1 MPHPPR
7 GRFLARLSRFFA
19 GRYGADHLY
28 YFLFAE
34 SLVCYILAAVF
45 ASFPLYGLSLALLLY
60 ALWRTLSRNLWK
72 RRRENDRFLRFFRA
86 LRAPAV
92 RFFAR
97 IRYRK
102 THVFRRC
109 PYCRNYLRLPR
120 QKGQHTV
127 RCPRCNARFDVT
139 IR

>member
-7 GRFLARLSRFFA
+7 GRFFARLSRFFA

-34 SLVCYILAAVF
+34 SLVCYIFAAVF
-45 ASFPLYGLSLALLLY
+45 SSLPLYGVSLAILLY

-72 RRRENDRFLRFFRA
+72 RRKENERFLRFFRA
-86 LRAPAV
+86 VRAPFK
-92 RFFAR
+92 RLSAR
-97 IRYRK
+97 VRYRK

-109 PYCRNYLRLPR
+109 PSCKNHLRLPR
-120 QKGQHTV
+120 VKGFHTV
-127 RCPRCNARFDVT
+127 RCPKCNIRFET
-139 IR
+139 KI